1 MTTQARKIFN
11 MVLAIV
17 VAAGAWAFVVINYK
31 PMTEVSYSEVPIS
44 YTGLVTLANRGY
56 AVSGAN
62 HDTIQVRLQQKRVDT
77 GRISADDILVTA
89 DVSGLSTGENTVA
102 LELTPPE
109 GTIVVDASYRNVTLN
124 IESATSEEM
133 EISVE
138 YPEGADE
145 DAEPI
150 ITDMSVTSASVI
162 ATEDKLEEIDRV
174 AAVLDPESLGS
185 KARHFTIELAAL
197 DKEGNR
203 VHNVFI
209 DPENV
214 SLRAAAGYVR
224 TVRLD
229 VPVKDDSDDSYERR
243 TIAPESITIKGSK
256 EVVDEIASIKTVETD
271 ITYVYE
277 DSEIPLEYEL
287 PEGIYLANEQDMQK
301 LAVKVTEKK
310 TEEDE

>member
-1 MTTQARKIFN
+1 
-11 MVLAIV
+11 MVLALV

-31 PMTEVSYSEVPIS
+31 PMTEVNYSEVPIT

-77 GRISADDILVTA
+77 GRIASEDILVTA

-102 LELTPPE
+102 LEVTAPE
-109 GTIVVDASYRNVTLN
+109 GTQVIDASYRNVTLD
-124 IESATSEEM
+124 IESATSETM

-138 YPEGADE
+138 YPEGTDN
-145 DAEPI
+145 DAEPVI
-150 ITDMSVTSASVI
+150 SDMSVTDASVI
-162 ATEDKLEEIDRV
+162 ATEEKLEQIDRV
-174 AAVLDPESLGS
+174 AAVIDPDSLGK

-197 DKEGNR
+197 DKEGNE

-209 DPENV
+209 DPETV
-214 SLRAAAGYVR
+214 SLRAASGYTR

-229 VPVKDDSDDSYERR
+229 VPVKDESDDNYERR
-243 TIAPESITIKGSK
+243 TIAPNTITIKGSR
-256 EVVDEIASIKTVETD
+256 EVVDEITYIRAVETD
-271 ITYVYE
+271 VTYVYE

-287 PEGIYLANEQDMQK
+287 PDGIYLAMDQEEQF
-301 LAVKVTEKK
+301 LKVTVSEKK
-310 TEEDE
+310 TDEEE